1 MQLWANRKQFEYR
14 YHNHYDYD
22 DAAHLLLL
30 LTNANHCLLHSYYT
44 NGVHSVYHQQY
55 ERVCLIDRWHLTKC
69 TGIVHSLSVVN
80 EPNSNWNTYSM
91 CPTIRIY
98 NLLASISKQ
107 IFWNLQILLYMH
119 CVLVGLLLQP
129 QTLSA
134 T

>member
-30 LTNANHCLLHSYYT
+30 LTNANHCLLQSYYT

-69 TGIVHSLSVVN
+69 TGIVHSLSVVIGMLWTN
-80 EPNSNWNTYSM
+80 QISIEIRTVCVRLFVFTIYSQEYRYRYFGIFRLYY
-91 CPTIRIY
+91 IRIAY
-98 NLLASISKQ
+98 LLT
-107 IFWNLQILLYMH
+107 F
-119 CVLVGLLLQP
+119 
-129 QTLSA
+129 
-134 T
+134 